1 MLQGVPGRVQYVHVQ
16 IGVVSC
22 FVRVIGNLLSIA
34 TACLS
39 LKSVCVCTGV
49 GRHSDPIQ
57 GPVLHD
63 TVRKL
68 LNEELKLTTDD
79 AGRPNPGCLVIN
91 RQTLQQW
98 LASRKHKAIS

>member
-1 MLQGVPGRVQYVHVQ
+1 MH
-16 IGVVSC
+16 
-22 FVRVIGNLLSIA
+22 
-34 TACLS
+34 
-39 LKSVCVCTGV
+39 TGV

-68 LNEELKLTTDD
+68 LNEELKLRTDD
-79 AGRPNPGCLVIN
+79 AGRPNPGCLVVD

-98 LASRKHKAIS
+98 LDSRKHKALDV